1 MASNMNKHIIRKAK
15 LSDNKKHRYSLK
27 RIWDKDKPKVLF
39 IMLNPSLADNY
50 KDDPTI
56 RRLIKFAKLFG
67 YGGFYVGNLFS
78 YITSYPKDLVD
89 KDLSFCN
96 KNLKEIRKMISL
108 SKEVVYG
115 WGNSFEEPDWLK
127 KIISNPKCFGKN
139 KNKTPKHPLYLSYNN
154 KLVDYR

>member
-1 MASNMNKHIIRKAK
+1 MNKNIIRKAK

-78 YITSYPKDLVD
+78 YITPYPKEL
-89 KDLSFCN
+89 
-96 KNLKEIRKMISL
+96 KNNIIT
-108 SKEVVYG
+108 
-115 WGNSFEEPDWLK
+115 K
-127 KIISNPKCFGKN
+127 KKF
-139 KNKTPKHPLYLSYNN
+139 
-154 KLVDYR
+154 

>member
-1 MASNMNKHIIRKAK
+1 MQESTIKRHAL
-15 LSDNKKHRYSLK
+15 LSKDKKYRYSLK
-27 RIWDKDKPKVLF
+27 RIWDNDKPKVLF

-56 RRLIKFAKLFG
+56 RRLIKFAKLYG

-78 YITSYPKDLVD
+78 YITPYPSELLD
-89 KDLSFCN
+89 KDLMFSK
-96 KNLKEIRKMISL
+96 KNIHEIKKMTGL
-108 SKEVVYG
+108 TKDVVYG
-115 WGNSFEEPDWLK
+115 WGNSFEEPEWLK
-127 KIISNPKCFGKN
+127 QIISNPKCFGKN

>member
-1 MASNMNKHIIRKAK
+1 MQESTIKRHAL
-15 LSDNKKHRYSLK
+15 LSKDKKYRYSLK
-27 RIWDKDKPKVLF
+27 RIWDNDKPKVLF

-50 KDDPTI
+50 QDDPTI
-56 RRLIKFAKLFG
+56 RRLIKFAKLYG

-139 KNKTPKHPLYLSYNN
+139 KNKTPKHPLYLSYNH
-154 KLVDYR
+154 KLVNYR

>member
-1 MASNMNKHIIRKAK
+1 MQESTIKRHAL
-15 LSDNKKHRYSLK
+15 LSKDKKYRYSLK
-27 RIWDKDKPKVLF
+27 RIWNNDKPIVLF

-56 RRLIKFAKLFG
+56 RRLIKFAKLYG

-78 YITSYPKDLVD
+78 YITPYPSELLD
-89 KDLSFCN
+89 KDLMFSK
-96 KNLKEIRKMISL
+96 KNIHEIKKMTGL
-108 SKEVVYG
+108 TKDVVYG
-115 WGNSFEEPDWLK
+115 WGNSFEEPEWLK
-127 KIISNPKCFGKN
+127 QIISNPKCFGKN

>member
-1 MASNMNKHIIRKAK
+1 MQVCNH
-15 LSDNKKHRYSLK
+15 KKHRYSLK
-27 RIWDKDKPKVLF
+27 RIWDNDKPIVLF

>member
-1 MASNMNKHIIRKAK
+1 MQESTIKRHAL
-15 LSDNKKHRYSLK
+15 LSKDKKYRYSLK
-27 RIWDKDKPKVLF
+27 RIWNNDKPIVLF

-56 RRLIKFAKLFG
+56 RRLIKFAKLYG

-78 YITSYPKDLVD
+78 YITSYPKELLD
-89 KDLSFCN
+89 KDLMFSK
-96 KNLKEIRKMISL
+96 KNIHEIKKMTGL
-108 SKEVVYG
+108 TKDVVYG
-115 WGNSFEEPDWLK
+115 WGNSFEEPEWLK
-127 KIISNPKCFGKN
+127 QIISNPKCFGKN

>member
-78 YITSYPKDLVD
+78 YITPYPKEL
-89 KDLSFCN
+89 
-96 KNLKEIRKMISL
+96 KNNIITKKNSSSVKKMIN
-108 SKEVVYG
+108 KVDDVVYA
-115 WGNSFEEPDWLK
+115 WGTNMQEPVFLK
-127 KIISNPKCFGKN
+127 KIVDNPKCFGKN
-139 KNKTPKHPLYLSYNN
+139 KNQTPKHPLYLSQNTQ
-154 KLVDYR
+154 LVDYS